1 VRVKGPDKLV
11 PLLRKSIRGAI
22 HISLFY
28 FVASNIGRKL
38 ASGVVRIAAEE
49 QHDGGIRGSH
59 VFYLVLFYLV
69 LFYLML
75 FYLVF
80 FTFVWGECSQLHH
93 RPTEGEKMLIN
104 VAEPV
109 MLLFKFNIT
118 PKSR

>member
-11 PLLRKSIRGAI
+11 SLLRKSIRGAI

-59 VFYLVLFYLV
+59 VFYLVLFYL
-69 LFYLML
+69 M
-75 FYLVF
+75 F
-80 FTFVWGECSQLHH
+80 FTFVWGECSHLHH

-104 VAEPV
+104 VAEPG